1 MANAETHRPTRYERN
16 IGLGILILLLLGC
29 ALVLAPFF
37 SALLWAVVVSYALWP
52 IHQRITGWFNG
63 RSTLSALAI
72 TLVLTAALV
81 APLTI
86 TVANLADDASALV
99 SAGRGWFR
107 SGVPSSPAWVGKVPL
122 IGTRLSGYWDD
133 MAREISAIT
142 STPPP
147 STEPTTAPAT
157 TTARSGESKLGQT
170 LRAIVSWTRSWVIAF
185 GLAIGGGVVQIALSL
200 FLIFFLLRDGQVLG
214 ERLASIALRLS
225 GDEGLQLLQ
234 VAGGTVRGVIYGIL
248 GTAFVQGL
256 MAGFGFLIAGV
267 PGATL
272 LGLITFFVSVLP
284 MGPPLIWIPASIWLF
299 QQGSTGWGV
308 FMVLWGVAVSS
319 VDNVIKPWLISRG
332 SNMPFILVFFGV
344 LGGALAFGL
353 IGVFIGPTLLAVAF
367 RLIDEW
373 SKLRMPAPAT
383 STSPTSTDQ
392 GIT

>member
-1 MANAETHRPTRYERN
+1 MANAESHRPTRYERN

-52 IHQRITGWFNG
+52 IHLRITAWFGG

-99 SAGRGWFR
+99 NAGRGWFR
-107 SGVPSSPAWVGKVPL
+107 SGVPTSPAWVGKVPV

-170 LRAIVSWTRSWVIAF
+170 LRAIISWTRSWVIAF

-308 FMVLWGVAVSS
+308 FMILWGIAVSS

-373 SKLRMPAPAT
+373 SKLRMPVPAT
-383 STSPTSTDQ
+383 SPPPTPADPGSA
-392 GIT
+392 